1 MFGLRLKQA
10 REAAG
15 LNQRELAA
23 AAGVSAMA
31 ISKYERGLSVP
42 SSRVLMRLAEALDVR
57 VEYFFRTQ
65 QVELE
70 KLEFRKHAR
79 LPAKQEK
86 RVLADAQEQVERW
99 LALEDLLPN
108 EWSWSYRPPKGV
120 PATIESGEDI
130 ERAANAVRKAW
141 GLGSEPIVDLIE
153 VLEENGLKV
162 LLSEYAQASDFD
174 GLAAEASG
182 HTVVL
187 VGADMPGDRQRF
199 TIAHELGHL
208 VLASRL
214 MGELAKDE
222 ERACHRFA
230 GAFLVPA
237 EEVCKALGKSRSWI
251 EPRELYLLKQ
261 QWGLSMGGW
270 SFRAAD
276 LGIINRST
284 LGRFWGLMR
293 KHGWKEREPDPQYP
307 PERPR
312 RFERLIYR
320 ALAEELIGESR
331 AAELLGIPAS
341 ELARRRNLEA
351 NHGVDNQ

>member
-23 AAGVSAMA
+23 ACGVSAMA
-31 ISKYERGLSVP
+31 ISKYERDLSVP
-42 SSRVLMRLAEALDVR
+42 SSQVLMALADALGVR

-65 QVELE
+65 HVELD
-70 KLEFRKHAR
+70 KLEFRKHSR

-86 RVLADAQEQVERW
+86 RVLADAQEQMERW

-108 EWSWSYRPPKGV
+108 EWGAPFQV
-120 PATIESGEDI
+120 PEDVPDSVTSGEDI
-130 ERAANAVRKAW
+130 EHAALTVRDAW
-141 GLGSEPIVDLIE
+141 GLGTEPIVDLIE

-162 LLSEYAQASDFD
+162 LRSEHARAADFE
-174 GLAAEASG
+174 GLAAQANG

-187 VGADMPGDRQRF
+187 VGQDLPGDRQRF

-208 VLASRL
+208 VLADRL
-214 MGELAKDE
+214 KGELSKDE
-222 ERACHRFA
+222 ERACNRFA

-237 EEVCKALGKSRSWI
+237 EEVRKALGNKRSWI

-270 SFRAAD
+270 SYRAAD

-293 KHGWKEREPDPQYP
+293 KHGWKEREPEPQYP
-307 PERPR
+307 REKPR

-320 ALAEELIGESR
+320 ALAEKLIGDSR
-331 AAELLGIPAS
+331 AAELLGIPVA
-341 ELARRRNLEA
+341 ELARQRNLEA
-351 NHGVDNQ
+351 SHGTDHQ

>member
-1 MFGLRLKQA
+1 MLGTRLKQA

-23 AAGVSAMA
+23 ACGVSAMA
-31 ISKYERGLSVP
+31 ISKYERDLSLP
-42 SSRVLMRLAEALDVR
+42 SSRVLMRLAEALGVR

-65 QVELE
+65 QVELD

-86 RVLADAQEQVERW
+86 RVLADAREQMERW
-99 LALEDLLPN
+99 LALEEILPN
-108 EWSWSYRPPKGV
+108 EWTWTFQVPRGV
-120 PATIESGEDI
+120 PARIEGGEDI
-130 ERAANAVRKAW
+130 ERAASAVRKAW
-141 GLGSEPIVDLIE
+141 RLGTEPIVDLIE

-174 GLAAEASG
+174 GLAAEANG

-208 VLASRL
+208 VLADRL
-214 MGELAKDE
+214 VGELAKDE

-230 GAFLVPA
+230 GAFLVPD
-237 EEVCKALGKSRSWI
+237 EEVRKALGKSRSWI

-270 SFRAAD
+270 SYRAAD
-276 LGIINRST
+276 LGIINRTT

-312 RFERLIYR
+312 YFERLIYR
-320 ALAEELIGESR
+320 SLAEELIGESR
-331 AAELLGIPAS
+331 AAELLGLPAS
-341 ELARRRNLEA
+341 QLARDRNLEA
-351 NHGVDNQ
+351 SHGVDHQ

>member
-1 MFGLRLKQA
+1 MIGLRLKQA

-23 AAGVSAMA
+23 ACGVSAMA
-31 ISKYERGLSVP
+31 ISKYERDLSVP
-42 SSRVLMRLAEALDVR
+42 SSQVLMALADALGVR

-70 KLEFRKHAR
+70 KLEFRKHSR

-86 RVLADAQEQVERW
+86 RVLADAREQMERW

-108 EWSWSYRPPKGV
+108 EWGAPFQV
-120 PATIESGEDI
+120 PEDVQDSVTSGEDI
-130 ERAANAVRKAW
+130 EQAALTVREAW
-141 GLGSEPIVDLIE
+141 GLGTEPIVDLIE

-162 LLSEYAQASDFD
+162 LRSEHARASDFD
-174 GLAAEASG
+174 GLAAEANG

-187 VGADMPGDRQRF
+187 VGEDLPGDRQRF

-208 VLASRL
+208 VLAGRL
-214 MGELAKDE
+214 KGELAKDE
-222 ERACHRFA
+222 ERACNRFA

-237 EEVCKALGKSRSWI
+237 EEVRKALGSKRSWI

-270 SFRAAD
+270 SYRAAD
-276 LGIINRST
+276 LGIIKRST
-284 LGRFWGLMR
+284 LNRFWGLMR
-293 KHGWKEREPDPQYP
+293 KHGWNKTEPDPQYP
-307 PERPR
+307 PEKPR

-320 ALAEELIGESR
+320 ALAEELIGDSR
-331 AAELLGIPAS
+331 AAELLGIPVA
-341 ELARRRNLEA
+341 ELARQRNLEA
-351 NHGVDNQ
+351 GHGVDHQ